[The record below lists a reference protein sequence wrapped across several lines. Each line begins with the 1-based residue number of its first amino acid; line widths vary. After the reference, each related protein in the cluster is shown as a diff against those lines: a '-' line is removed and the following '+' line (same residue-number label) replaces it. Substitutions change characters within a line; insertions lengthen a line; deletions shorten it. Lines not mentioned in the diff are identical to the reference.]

1 MLCQDAFIFK
11 FVISPMNKTISKI
24 SLTKEATNCNLV
36 LEVKWRHC
44 ANGSLRRK
52 LLPPS
57 IQFASFFFFSF
68 FLLLLFRDW
77 NHNGQCHRLST
88 HYLSLL
94 AALIMH
100 SHTYKM
106 AQVWIY
112 HRLSSVS
119 VAVPP
124 PPPPQKRKKPFL
136 LSGGG
141 QGTLNLGHRPSRI
154 RQHMFM
160 WDLWHEIYFISR
172 QRILGLRGGQ
182 DIAE

>member
-11 FVISPMNKTISKI
+11 FVISPENKTISKI
-24 SLTKEATNCNLV
+24 SLTKEATNCILV
-36 LEVKWRHC
+36 LVVKWRHC
-44 ANGSLRRK
+44 ANGLLRRK
-52 LLPPS
+52 LLPPT
-57 IQFASFFFFSF
+57 IQFASLFFFFF

-112 HRLSSVS
+112 HRLSSVR
-119 VAVPP
+119 VAVPSP
-124 PPPPQKRKKPFL
+124 PRKKKKNVFFL
-136 LSGGG
+136 PGGG
-141 QGTLNLGHRPSRI
+141 
-154 RQHMFM
+154 
-160 WDLWHEIYFISR
+160 
-172 QRILGLRGGQ
+172 GG
-182 DIAE
+182 DRVR